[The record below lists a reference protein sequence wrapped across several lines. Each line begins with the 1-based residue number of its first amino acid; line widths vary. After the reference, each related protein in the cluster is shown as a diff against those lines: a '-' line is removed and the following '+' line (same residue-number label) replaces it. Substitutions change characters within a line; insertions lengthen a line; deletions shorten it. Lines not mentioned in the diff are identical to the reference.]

1 MYYRWQKCLI
11 CLFFLCSAV
20 DGKHNT
26 LGLCD
31 PENPKSCT
39 AKSSQRCEDDDGD
52 GHEHVDS
59 RVGEAVPE
67 GNTFQ

>member
-1 MYYRWQKCLI
+1 MKVPINRISLTND
-11 CLFFLCSAV
+11 AE
-20 DGKHNT
+20 D
-26 LGLCD
+26 D
-31 PENPKSCT
+31 D
-39 AKSSQRCEDDDGD
+39 EDDDGD